1 MNKLL
6 VKILWGKQSFFQLA
20 LTMIALVIGVSLMA
34 VTINLYLNFKELL
47 SDNDAFSNNY
57 LVINKSV
64 GYLNTFGFSSTTFD
78 DQEIKEIKSN
88 AAILDAEGF
97 KANQFDV
104 ELKTGAPINLRMEI
118 YFESISKKYIDKVPS
133 AWTWKEGEEVV
144 PIIMS
149 TEFYNLMSFGFTP
162 TKKGIPQIP
171 KSLLLNRKFDL
182 FIRGEKGEKRM
193 KTQIVGYSDRINSLI
208 VPQEFLNWANANIG
222 KGQTGSYSRV
232 MLEVED
238 ASNPALNQFLENNG
252 YVTNKDQLLSGS
264 GKTKIKLFLSVLGL
278 IGGLIVILTL
288 NTLVMNIQLLVSK
301 AKAELKML
309 FSLGYR
315 LSTLFGYMF
324 YGFVVM
330 QLLPLILIFVLLP
343 IINSGIQSGLNEFM
357 PNFILETSTQVL
369 LLPIGVFVLSVVVMA
384 LFLKR
389 FLRLSV
395 LSD

>member
-1 MNKLL
+1 LNKLL

-20 LTMIALVIGVSLMA
+20 LTMIALVVGVSLMV

-64 GYLNTFGFSSTTFD
+64 GYLNTFGLSSTTFD
-78 DQEIKEIKSN
+78 DAEIADVKSN
-88 AAILDAEGF
+88 GLVLDVEGF

-104 ELKTGAPINLRMEI
+104 ELKTGEPINLRMEI

-133 AWTWKEGEEVV
+133 SWTWREGEEVV

-171 KSLLLNRKFDL
+171 KSLLLNHIFEL
-182 FIRGEKGEKRM
+182 NLRGAKGEKKM
-193 KTQIVGYSDRINSLI
+193 KTKIVGYSDRINSLI
-208 VPQEFLNWANANIG
+208 VPQEFLNWANSNV
-222 KGQTGSYSRV
+222 GSGTKSTYSRV

-238 ASNPALNQFLENNG
+238 ASDPALTTFLENNG
-252 YVTNKDQLLSGS
+252 YVTNRDQLLSGS
-264 GKTKIKLFLSVLGL
+264 GKIKIKLFLSVLGL
-278 IGGLIVILTL
+278 IGGFIVVLTL

-315 LSTLFGYMF
+315 LKTLFSYMF

-330 QLLPLILIFVLLP
+330 QLIPLLLIFILLP
-343 IINSGIQSGLNEFM
+343 IVNAGIQAGLNEFM
-357 PNFILETSTQVL
+357 PNFILQTSTEVL
-369 LLPIGVFVLSVVVMA
+369 MLPLGVFALSVFVMA
-384 LFLKR
+384 IFLKR

>member
-1 MNKLL
+1 L

-20 LTMIALVIGVSLMA
+20 LTMIALVVGVSLMV

-47 SDNDAFSNNY
+47 SDNDVFSNNY

-64 GYLNTFGFSSTTFD
+64 GYLNTFGLSSTTFD
-78 DQEIKEIKSN
+78 DAEIDDIKSN
-88 AAILDAEGF
+88 GLVLDAEGF

-104 ELKTGAPINLRMEI
+104 ELKTGEPINLRMEI

-133 AWTWKEGEEVV
+133 TWTWSEGEEVV

-171 KSLLLNRKFDL
+171 KSLLLNHIFEL
-182 FIRGEKGEKRM
+182 NLRGAKGEKKM
-193 KTQIVGYSDRINSLI
+193 KTKIVGYSDRINSLI
-208 VPQEFLNWANANIG
+208 VPQEFLNWANSNIG
-222 KGQTGSYSRV
+222 SGTKSTYSRV

-238 ASNPALNQFLENNG
+238 ASDPALTTFLENNG
-252 YVTNKDQLLSGS
+252 YVTNRDQLLSGS

-278 IGGLIVILTL
+278 IGGFIVVLTL

-315 LSTLFGYMF
+315 LKTLFSYMF

-330 QLLPLILIFVLLP
+330 QLIPLLLVFILLP
-343 IINSGIQSGLNEFM
+343 IVNTAIQAGLNEFM
-357 PNFILETSTQVL
+357 PNFILQTSTQVL
-369 LLPIGVFVLSVVVMA
+369 LLPFAVFALSIMVMA
-384 LFLKR
+384 IFLKR

>member
-6 VKILWGKQSFFQLA
+6 VKILWGKQSFFQLV

-34 VTINLYLNFKELL
+34 VTINLYLNFKDLL

-57 LVINKSV
+57 LVVNKSV

-78 DQEIKEIKSN
+78 DDEIADIKGN
-88 AAILDAEGF
+88 PLILDAEGF

-104 ELKTGAPINLRMEI
+104 ELKTGEPINLRMEI

-133 AWTWKEGEEVV
+133 TWTWKEGEEVV

-171 KSLLLNRKFDL
+171 KSLLLNKTFDL
-182 FIRGEKGEKRM
+182 YIRGEKGEKRM

-222 KGQTGSYSRV
+222 KGKTGTYSRV

-238 ASNPALNQFLENNG
+238 ASSPGLNKYLEENG

-315 LSTLFGYMF
+315 LKTLFGYMF
-324 YGFVVM
+324 YGFLVM

-343 IINSGIQSGLNEFM
+343 LINSGIQSGLNEFM
-357 PNFILETSTQVL
+357 PNFVLETSMEVML
-369 LLPIGVFVLSVVVMA
+369 IPVGVFVLSVVVMA

>member
-1 MNKLL
+1 M

-20 LTMIALVIGVSLMA
+20 LTMIALVVGVSLMV

-47 SDNDAFSNNY
+47 SDNDVFSNNY

-64 GYLNTFGFSSTTFD
+64 GYLNTFGLSSTTFD
-78 DQEIKEIKSN
+78 DAEIDDIKSN
-88 AAILDAEGF
+88 GLVLDAEGF

-104 ELKTGAPINLRMEI
+104 ELKTGEPINLRMEI

-133 AWTWKEGEEVV
+133 TWTWSEGEEVV

-171 KSLLLNRKFDL
+171 KSLLLNHIFEL
-182 FIRGEKGEKRM
+182 NLRGAKGEKKM
-193 KTQIVGYSDRINSLI
+193 KTKIVGYSDRINSLI
-208 VPQEFLNWANANIG
+208 VPQEFLNWANSNIG
-222 KGQTGSYSRV
+222 SGTKSTYSRV

-238 ASNPALNQFLENNG
+238 ASDPALTTFLENNG
-252 YVTNKDQLLSGS
+252 YVTNRDQLLSGS

-278 IGGLIVILTL
+278 IGGFIVVLTL

-315 LSTLFGYMF
+315 LKTLFSYMF

-330 QLLPLILIFVLLP
+330 QLIPLLLVFILLP
-343 IINSGIQSGLNEFM
+343 IVNTAIQAGLNEFM
-357 PNFILETSTQVL
+357 PNFILQTSTQVL
-369 LLPIGVFVLSVVVMA
+369 LLPFAVFALSIMVMA
-384 LFLKR
+384 IFLKR

>member
-6 VKILWGKQSFFQLA
+6 AKILWGKQSFFQLA
-20 LTMIALVIGVSLMA
+20 LTMIALVVGVSLMV

-64 GYLNTFGFSSTTFD
+64 GYLNTFGLSSTTFD
-78 DQEIKEIKSN
+78 DAEIADVKSN
-88 AAILDAEGF
+88 GLVLDAEGF

-104 ELKTGAPINLRMEI
+104 ELKTGEPINLRMEI
-118 YFESISKKYIDKVPS
+118 YFESISTKYIDKVPS
-133 AWTWKEGEEVV
+133 TWTWREGEEVV

-171 KSLLLNRKFDL
+171 KSLLLNHIVEL
-182 FIRGEKGEKRM
+182 NLRGAKGEKKM
-193 KTQIVGYSDRINSLI
+193 KTKIVGYSDRINSLI
-208 VPQEFLNWANANIG
+208 VPQEFLNWANNNIG
-222 KGQTGSYSRV
+222 SGIKSTYSRV

-238 ASNPALNQFLENNG
+238 ASNPALTTFLENNG
-252 YVTNKDQLLSGS
+252 YVTNRDQLLSGS

-278 IGGLIVILTL
+278 IGGFIVVLTL

-315 LSTLFGYMF
+315 LKTLFSYMF

-330 QLLPLILIFVLLP
+330 QLIPLLLIFVLLP
-343 IINSGIQSGLNEFM
+343 IVNAGIQTGLNEFM
-357 PNFILETSTQVL
+357 PNFILQTSTEVL
-369 LLPIGVFVLSVVVMA
+369 LLPLAVFALSVLVMA

>member
-1 MNKLL
+1 M

-20 LTMIALVIGVSLMA
+20 LTMIALVVGVSLMV

-64 GYLNTFGFSSTTFD
+64 GYLNTFGLSSTTFD
-78 DQEIKEIKSN
+78 DAEIADVKSN
-88 AAILDAEGF
+88 GLVLDAEGF

-104 ELKTGAPINLRMEI
+104 ELKTGEPINLRMEI
-118 YFESISKKYIDKVPS
+118 YFESISTKYIDKVPS
-133 AWTWKEGEEVV
+133 TWTWREGEEVV

-171 KSLLLNRKFDL
+171 KSLLLNHIFEL
-182 FIRGEKGEKRM
+182 NLRGAKGEKKM
-193 KTQIVGYSDRINSLI
+193 KTKIVGYSDRINSLI
-208 VPQEFLNWANANIG
+208 VPQEFLNWANSNV
-222 KGQTGSYSRV
+222 GSGTKSTYSRV

-238 ASNPALNQFLENNG
+238 ASDPALTNYLENNG
-252 YVTNKDQLLSGS
+252 YVTNRDQLLSGS
-264 GKTKIKLFLSVLGL
+264 GKTKVKLFLSVLGL
-278 IGGLIVILTL
+278 IGGFIVVLTL

-315 LSTLFGYMF
+315 LKTLFAYMF

-330 QLLPLILIFVLLP
+330 QLIPLLLIFILLP
-343 IINSGIQSGLNEFM
+343 IVNAGIQAGLNEFM
-357 PNFILETSTQVL
+357 PNFILQTSTQVL
-369 LLPIGVFVLSVVVMA
+369 LLPITVFALSIMVMA
-384 LFLKR
+384 IFLKR

>member
-6 VKILWGKQSFFQLA
+6 VKILWGKQSFFQLV

-64 GYLNTFGFSSTTFD
+64 GYFNTFGLSSTTFS
-78 DQEIKEIKSN
+78 ERELKKIKAKEMVK
-88 AAILDAEGF
+88 DAEGF
-97 KANQFDV
+97 TANQFDV
-104 ELKTGAPINLRMEI
+104 IIKKGEPFNLYLEMF
-118 YFESISKKYIDKVPS
+118 FESVPKKFIDKVPS
-133 AWTWKEGEEVV
+133 TWTWKEGDQVV

-149 TEFYNLMSFGFTP
+149 NEFYNLFSFGYTP
-162 TKKGIPQIP
+162 TKQGLPQLP
-171 KSLLLNRKFDL
+171 KSIWLNTTFDL
-182 FIRGEKGEKRM
+182 EIRGKQGTKM
-193 KTQIVGYSDRINSLI
+193 FKAKVVGFTDRINSVL
-208 VPQEFLNWANANIG
+208 VPMEFLHWANTNVG
-222 KGQTGSYSRV
+222 KNKEAEYSRV
-232 MLEVED
+232 ILEVED
-238 ASNPALNQFLENNG
+238 ASDPALTKYLEKKG
-252 YVTNKDQLLSGS
+252 YITNKDQLLSGS

-278 IGGLIVILTL
+278 IGFFIVILTL

-315 LSTLFGYMF
+315 LKTLFGYMF

-357 PNFILETSTQVL
+357 PNFVLETSTEVL
-369 LLPIGVFVLSVVVMA
+369 LLPIMVFALSVVVMA

>member
-20 LTMIALVIGVSLMA
+20 LTMIALVVGVSLMV

-64 GYLNTFGFSSTTFD
+64 GYLNTFGLSSTTFD
-78 DQEIKEIKSN
+78 DAEIADVKSN
-88 AAILDAEGF
+88 GLVLDVEGF

-104 ELKTGAPINLRMEI
+104 ELKTGEPINLRMEI

-133 AWTWKEGEEVV
+133 SWTWREGEEVV

-171 KSLLLNRKFDL
+171 KSLLLNHIFEL
-182 FIRGEKGEKRM
+182 NLRGAKGEKKM
-193 KTQIVGYSDRINSLI
+193 KTKIVGYSDRINSLI
-208 VPQEFLNWANANIG
+208 VPQEFLNWANSNV
-222 KGQTGSYSRV
+222 GSGTKSTYSRV

-238 ASNPALNQFLENNG
+238 ASDPALTTFLENNG
-252 YVTNKDQLLSGS
+252 YVTNRDQLLSGS
-264 GKTKIKLFLSVLGL
+264 GKIKIKLFLSVLGL
-278 IGGLIVILTL
+278 IGGFIVVLTL

-315 LSTLFGYMF
+315 LKTLFSYMF

-330 QLLPLILIFVLLP
+330 QLIPLLLIFILLP
-343 IINSGIQSGLNEFM
+343 IVNAGIQAGLNEFM
-357 PNFILETSTQVL
+357 PNFILQTSTEVL
-369 LLPIGVFVLSVVVMA
+369 MLPLGVFALSVFVMA
-384 LFLKR
+384 IFLKR

>member
-1 MNKLL
+1 M

-20 LTMIALVIGVSLMA
+20 LTMIALVVGVSLMV

-64 GYLNTFGFSSTTFD
+64 GYLNTFGLSSTTFD
-78 DQEIKEIKSN
+78 DAEIADVKSN
-88 AAILDAEGF
+88 GLVLDAEGF

-104 ELKTGAPINLRMEI
+104 ELKTGEPINLRMEI
-118 YFESISKKYIDKVPS
+118 YFESISTKYIDKVPS
-133 AWTWKEGEEVV
+133 TWTWREGEEVV
-144 PIIMS
+144 PVIMS

-171 KSLLLNRKFDL
+171 KSLLLNHIFEL
-182 FIRGEKGEKRM
+182 NLRGAKGEKKM
-193 KTQIVGYSDRINSLI
+193 KTKIVGYSDRINSLI
-208 VPQEFLNWANANIG
+208 VPQEFLNWANSNV
-222 KGQTGSYSRV
+222 GSGTKSTYSRV

-238 ASNPALNQFLENNG
+238 ASDPALTNYLENNG
-252 YVTNKDQLLSGS
+252 YVTNRDQLLSGS
-264 GKTKIKLFLSVLGL
+264 GKTKVKLFLSVLGL
-278 IGGLIVILTL
+278 IGGFIVVLTL

-315 LSTLFGYMF
+315 LKTLFAYMF

-330 QLLPLILIFVLLP
+330 QLIPLLLIFILLP
-343 IINSGIQSGLNEFM
+343 IVNAGIQAGLNEFM
-357 PNFILETSTQVL
+357 PNFILQTSTQVL
-369 LLPIGVFVLSVVVMA
+369 LLPITVFALSIMVMA
-384 LFLKR
+384 IFLKR

>member
-6 VKILWGKQSFFQLA
+6 AKILWGKQSFFQLA
-20 LTMIALVIGVSLMA
+20 LTMIALVVGVSLMV

-64 GYLNTFGFSSTTFD
+64 GYLNTFGLSSTTFD
-78 DQEIKEIKSN
+78 DAEIADIKSN
-88 AAILDAEGF
+88 GLVLDAEGF

-104 ELKTGAPINLRMEI
+104 ELKTGEPINLRMEI
-118 YFESISKKYIDKVPS
+118 YFESISTKYIDKVPS
-133 AWTWKEGEEVV
+133 TWTWREGEEVV

-171 KSLLLNRKFDL
+171 KSLLLNHIFEL
-182 FIRGEKGEKRM
+182 NLRGAKGEKKM
-193 KTQIVGYSDRINSLI
+193 KTKIVGYSDRINSLI
-208 VPQEFLNWANANIG
+208 VPQEFLNWANNNIG
-222 KGQTGSYSRV
+222 SGIKSTYSRV

-238 ASNPALNQFLENNG
+238 ASNPALTTFLENNG
-252 YVTNKDQLLSGS
+252 YVTNRDQLLSGS

-278 IGGLIVILTL
+278 IGGFIVVLTL

-315 LSTLFGYMF
+315 LKTLFSYMF

-330 QLLPLILIFVLLP
+330 QLIPLLLIFVLLP
-343 IINSGIQSGLNEFM
+343 IVNAGIQTGLNEFM
-357 PNFILETSTQVL
+357 PNFILQTSTEVL
-369 LLPIGVFVLSVVVMA
+369 LLPLAVFALSVLVMA